1 MPPLEERV
9 TRRLAELDA
18 SGPAA
23 GPAPGRPSGLTERE
37 VEVLR
42 LIAKGRTNKEIAAEL
57 FISEKTVHHHVSSI
71 FAKIGV
77 GNRTEAAAF
86 ANRNGLT

>member
-1 MPPLEERV
+1 MPPLEGKIL
-9 TRRLAELDA
+9 RRLTELDA
-18 SGPAA
+18 AARPAGA
-23 GPAPGRPSGLTERE
+23 APARPAGLTERE
-37 VEVLR
+37 VEVLK
-42 LIAKGRTNKEIAAEL
+42 LIAQGRTNKELASEL

-86 ANRNGLT
+86 ANRNGLA